1 MHPVEVYWDEKNY
14 RYITVLPEVE
24 KKEFCDIDNPEFIHA
39 DIRDKPSSLE
49 QAIRKIVYGEL
60 RDSSG
65 DGDSGG
71 RIVAKDRDI
80 SGSLFE
86 VWQKYV
92 DVLSLEEQQLI
103 LQASEEG
110 IQEENIKAM
119 FNMTSEEMQI
129 FPVFLSKTLCPTH
142 WTAL

>member
-1 MHPVEVYWDEKNY
+1 MLF
-14 RYITVLPEVE
+14 R
-24 KKEFCDIDNPEFIHA
+24 
-39 DIRDKPSSLE
+39 S
-49 QAIRKIVYGEL
+49 
-60 RDSSG
+60 
-65 DGDSGG
+65 GDSGD

-129 FPVFLSKTLCPTH
+129 FLEQYEHVEE
-142 WTAL
+142 